1 MSDKME
7 KAPERDVGDDLHP
20 REMVGKPEQVARN
33 DGSILERG
41 QRHEDEIH
49 PNSDGGEY
57 LKPNDSD
64 GSSKH
69 AYIDKKVDNATGTV
83 TYFYENGVR
92 SIHHPD
98 MLKNNPAFHNRQA
111 EAHRK
116 QAQDS
121 SFFDNTASR
130 SHLTA
135 AHGHDLAA
143 SSKEKYARRNQEY
156 KRVARTWAERVGS
169 EDEGKT
175 VPELDE
181 IGRPVQGKPATP
193 RNRPRRSADSGPV
206 ENLEKSHL
214 SVFTNFLDKQ
224 GAIGTV
230 DGMGTVA
237 VSSDPGVF
245 SPTYGERSPIKQK
258 KKKSG
263 VAKLDQFLRTKNKKV
278 EKFATDVVQGA
289 LQDLREYD
297 IMKIDDDKYGEDERV
312 VDKAEGVAAPKAAI
326 KQKQE
331 PKPEK
336 QPSEPKPQK
345 VTSPRSIYKAEDS
358 EEFFSLFKDYFEYL
372 DKEEEST
379 DDSRDGEER
388 LDSEETSRGDL
399 D

>member
-1 MSDKME
+1 MSDEME

-20 REMVGKPEQVARN
+20 RDMVGKPEDAARN
-33 DGSILERG
+33 DGSILESG

-49 PNSDGGEY
+49 PDSDGGEY
-57 LKPNDSD
+57 LKPDDADESA
-64 GSSKH
+64 KH
-69 AYIDKKVDNATGTV
+69 AYIDKKVDRATGTV
-83 TYFYENGVR
+83 TYFYENNVR

-98 MLKNNPAFHNRQA
+98 MTKNNPAFHQRQA
-111 EAHRK
+111 QTHRK
-116 QAQDS
+116 QAQD
-121 SFFDNTASR
+121 NHMINNRVAL
-130 SHLTA
+130 SHLAA

-143 SSKEKYARRNQEY
+143 SSKTRFAQRGEQY
-156 KRVARTWAERVGS
+156 KQGLQSWAERVGQEG
-169 EDEGKT
+169 EDKP

-181 IGRPVQGKPATP
+181 IGRPIQDKPETP

-206 ENLEKSHL
+206 ENLQKSHL
-214 SVFTNFLDKQ
+214 SVFTNFLDKE

-230 DGMGTVA
+230 DGLGTVA

-245 SPTYGERSPIKQK
+245 SPTYGDRSPIKQK

-263 VAKLDQFLRTKNKKV
+263 VVKLDQFLRTKNKKV
-278 EKFATDVVQGA
+278 QKFASDVVQGA

-312 VDKAEGVAAPKAAI
+312 VDKAERVAAPKLKPA
-326 KQKQE
+326 

-345 VTSPRSIYKAEDS
+345 VTSPRSIYKAEDN

-379 DDSRDGEER
+379 DDSRDGKER
-388 LDSEETSRGDL
+388 LDSEETSRSDL